1 MANDNKRT
9 LQNVITVG
17 SCDVYVAKYTG
28 AMPTKEEMCV
38 DTNKFGHTK
47 NGATIKYEKDVTE
60 LTDDFGRIKKTVLNS
75 EKVTIGFGLFGW
87 NGRTIEMIV
96 STAAVSEDAGLR
108 TTEIGGLSN
117 DDGQVYVVCLHH
129 IDKQDGDAWYMGIG
143 KNTEGLELAY
153 KQDDG
158 TILEPTF
165 TCEPYNSEGRLLM
178 YVEEIADEDSDT
190 DSGNA
195 SNAG

>member
-1 MANDNKRT
+1 MANSNQRK

-17 SCDVYVAKYTG
+17 SCDVYV
-28 AMPTKEEMCV
+28 KEYSGELPEVSAICV
-38 DTNKFGHTK
+38 DDYKFGHTK

-60 LTDDFGRIKKTVLNS
+60 LSDDFGRIKKTVLNK
-75 EKVTIGFGLFGW
+75 ETVTMQFGLFGW
-87 NGRTIEMIV
+87 NGNTIEKLV
-96 STAAVSEDAGLR
+96 STANVSEANGKRVTQL
-108 TTEIGGLSN
+108 GGLQN
-117 DDGQVYVVCLHH
+117 DDGKVYVVCLHH

-165 TCEPYNSEGRLLM
+165 TCEPYNTDGRLLK
-178 YVEEIADEDSDT
+178 YIEEIGDSDSDT
-190 DSGNA
+190 A
-195 SNAG
+195 SSANAG